1 MRDWGWIEAVVGAV
15 TLVIGAWA
23 KSLVDLVRA
32 RNEGRQLD
40 HQAAAT
46 TSDAERELREELRAE
61 VRELRDLIEA
71 QAGRLTE
78 LGEERLGLKR
88 ALDKRDFEIEML
100 QLRLSDLERISA
112 EHAECPARIAEL
124 QRRVNELQAQQ
135 TRLQEVSDVQTP

>member
-1 MRDWGWIEAVVGAV
+1 MRDWGWIDTLVTAITLAVGALGKAAV
-15 TLVIGAWA
+15 DVLRA
-23 KSLVDLVRA
+23 K
-32 RNEGRQLD
+32 NETRQLD

-100 QLRLSDLERISA
+100 QLRLSDLERVSR
-112 EHAECPARIAEL
+112 EHAECPARIAALQLEL
-124 QRRVNELQAQQ
+124 DALRV
-135 TRLQEVSDVQTP
+135 RVQEVSDVQHP